1 MLLLAVYL
9 RLVLRGWRGD
19 PCGFKSHQPH
29 HIEII
34 EACFDIALKKPKTLR
49 ILSVVSFGVCQ
60 DSCRVKRI
68 L

>member
-34 EACFDIALKKPKTLR
+34 EAGCVPCFEDAKSTVDFIYSAFLYDVLF
-49 ILSVVSFGVCQ
+49 SFFN
-60 DSCRVKRI
+60 
-68 L
+68 